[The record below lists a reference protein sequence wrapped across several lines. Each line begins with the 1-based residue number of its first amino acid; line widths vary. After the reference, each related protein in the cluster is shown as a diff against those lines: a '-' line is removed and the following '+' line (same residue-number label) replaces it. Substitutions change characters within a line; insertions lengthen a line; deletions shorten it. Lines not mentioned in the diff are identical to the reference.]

1 LSTPFL
7 SIIIPAHNEER
18 RLPGT
23 LEQVIAF
30 LQKRTYTAEILVVE
44 NGSQDRTYEVACA
57 YARQFPQLRVYRER
71 ERGKGLAVR
80 RGMLEARGEYRF
92 MCDADLSMPVDEI
105 DLFLPPHLSDFDVAI
120 ASREAPGAMRYHE
133 PPYRHWGG
141 RMMNAMI
148 RLLVLPGLQDTQCGF
163 KCFRAPAAQV
173 LFGLQTLKGWS
184 FDVEVLYLARKR
196 GYRIVEVPIHWY
208 FNPESKLHVLRD
220 AFRMGVDIITIHLN
234 NWRGVYDV
242 AT

>member
-1 LSTPFL
+1 
-7 SIIIPAHNEER
+7 
-18 RLPGT
+18 
-23 LEQVIAF
+23 
-30 LQKRTYTAEILVVE
+30 
-44 NGSQDRTYEVACA
+44 
-57 YARQFPQLRVYRER
+57 
-71 ERGKGLAVR
+71 
-80 RGMLEARGEYRF
+80 
-92 MCDADLSMPVDEI
+92 
-105 DLFLPPHLSDFDVAI
+105 
-120 ASREAPGAMRYHE
+120 
-133 PPYRHWGG
+133 
-141 RMMNAMI
+141 MMNAMI